1 MKTNNSAVAPTD
13 TRFLLGYID
22 YHLAYVLDVPNV
34 EAVIVVD
41 DGHPRVLLVIRHGAR
56 VRVLRVVGV
65 RGHVRDGQAL
75 GHVHAQVVRP
85 RQRRHELK
93 KYFLLFFPAEILL

>member
-13 TRFLLGYID
+13 TCFLLGYID
-22 YHLAYVLDVPNV
+22 YHLAYILDVPNV

-41 DGHPRVLLVIRHGAR
+41 HGHPRVLLVVRHGAR
-56 VRVLRVVGV
+56 VRVLSVVWV

-85 RQRRHELK
+85 RQRGHELNN
-93 KYFLLFFPAEILL
+93 IC

>member
-41 DGHPRVLLVIRHGAR
+41 HGHPRVLLVIRHGAR

-75 GHVHAQVVRP
+75 RHVHAQVVRP
-85 RQRRHELK
+85 RQRGHELK
-93 KYFLLFFPAEILL
+93 NIC

>member
-13 TRFLLGYID
+13 TCFLLGYID

-41 DGHPRVLLVIRHGAR
+41 HGHPRVLLVIRHGAR
-56 VRVLRVVGV
+56 VRILRVVGV

-85 RQRRHELK
+85 RQRGHELK
-93 KYFLLFFPAEILL
+93 NIC